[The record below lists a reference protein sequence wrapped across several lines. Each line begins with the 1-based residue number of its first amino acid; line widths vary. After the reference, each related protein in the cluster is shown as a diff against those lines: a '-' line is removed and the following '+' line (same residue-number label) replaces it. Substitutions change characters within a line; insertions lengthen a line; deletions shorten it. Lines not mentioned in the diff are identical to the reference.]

1 MNVEVTAPNGNK
13 SYPIYEPSHRN
24 NLVKFYADYVIANP
38 GAEVVIKDDK
48 GEVVLALV
56 G

>member
-1 MNVEVTAPNGNK
+1 MNVEVTMANGEK

-24 NLVKFYADYVIANP
+24 NLVLFYTQYVIDNP

-48 GEVVLALV
+48 GSVVLALV
-56 G
+56 S